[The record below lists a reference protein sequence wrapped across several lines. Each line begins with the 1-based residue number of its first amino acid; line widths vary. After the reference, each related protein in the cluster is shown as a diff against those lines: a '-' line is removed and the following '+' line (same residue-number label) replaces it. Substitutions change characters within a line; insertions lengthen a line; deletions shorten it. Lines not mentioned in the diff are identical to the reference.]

1 MTQAVVAIFL
11 VLTAASI
18 ATRVAVTFLEFQLT
32 VHTSV
37 TWATRAG
44 VTSLPSVGACCP
56 VLAWGMVGT
65 VVEILVTEQASPTF
79 LTGTLP
85 GDAAGT
91 MATAIVGDTFI
102 AQTTL
107 PTWATEA
114 FRWLAAIAILF
125 MAARKTDRLFTVL
138 PSPTGQAG

>member
-18 ATRVAVTFLEFQLT
+18 ATRIAVTFLEFQLT

-37 TWATRAG
+37 TWATCAG
-44 VTSLPSVGACCP
+44 VTPLATVGACCT
-56 VLAWGMVGT
+56 VLARGMVGT
-65 VVEILVTEQASPTF
+65 IVEILVTEQSSPTF
-79 LTGTLP
+79 VTGTLP
-85 GDAAGT
+85 GDAAG
-91 MATAIVGDTFI
+91 AVVTAIVGDTFI

-114 FRWLAAIAILF
+114 LSWLAAVAVLF
-125 MAARKTDRLFTVL
+125 MAAR
-138 PSPTGQAG
+138 